1 MHKFA
6 IAIFY
11 ACAAISMA
19 FTTMIFIGMA
29 SL

>member
-1 MHKFA
+1 MHKLA

-19 FTTMIFIGMA
+19 FTAMIFIGMA
-29 SL
+29 AL

>member
-1 MHKFA
+1 MHKIA

-19 FTTMIFIGMA
+19 FTTMIFIEMA
-29 SL
+29 AL